1 MLNDGERAK
10 ILERLQERLETLKKV
25 NEQLVL
31 SALRS
36 RDLVEGLQRQ
46 KQATRIEFDR
56 LHGVVDSMPDEL
68 WFCDADARISPANLT
83 AASEIGL
90 GETVGTGEPISISEW
105 LSRFAVT
112 TPEGRPQQPEEVPLV
127 RSLHGE
133 RINAAEEI
141 VRQPST
147 GRLLRRQVNSAP
159 VRDRV
164 GNIVGAVA
172 VVRNLGYPE

>member
-1 MLNDGERAK
+1 MLNDGEREA
-10 ILERLQERLETLKKV
+10 IRDRLRDQLEQIKKV

-46 KQATRIEFDR
+46 RQSTRIEFDR
-56 LHGVVDSMPDEL
+56 LRGLVDSMPDEL

-90 GETVGTGEPISISEW
+90 GATEEAREPISIDEW

-112 TPEGRPQQPEEVPLV
+112 TPEGRPQQPEQVPLL

-133 RINAAEEI
+133 MVNGAEEV
-141 VRQPST
+141 VRRPLT
-147 GRLLRRQVNSAP
+147 GTLLRRQVNSAP
-159 VRDRV
+159 VRDHV

-172 VVRNLGYPE
+172 IVRNLGDPK